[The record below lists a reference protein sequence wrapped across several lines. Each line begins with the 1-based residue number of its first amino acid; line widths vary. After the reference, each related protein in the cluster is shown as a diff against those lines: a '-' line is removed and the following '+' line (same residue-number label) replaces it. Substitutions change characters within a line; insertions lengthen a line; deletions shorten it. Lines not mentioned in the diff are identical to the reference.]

1 MKNIYTSTF
10 HYLQYPEQHCHVNKH
25 AYNLKYLYLAVSK
38 TKREIKDGEKIGK
51 KRKRPFEN
59 EGTFLKSRWR
69 GLKYT
74 SLSSALVFWDSGR
87 PLPVGRPL
95 LLELSGT
102 PIFRILLCVIAY
114 SFPQI
119 STIIVWFLSKISCLV
134 FYAGS
139 QNCGHDGNI
148 FTNLNSSAGKLP
160 NRTDQEVGKNLHL

>member
-1 MKNIYTSTF
+1 MRTTHPGSFGTSSTTTTP
-10 HYLQYPEQHCHVNKH
+10 L
-25 AYNLKYLYLAVSK
+25 
-38 TKREIKDGEKIGK
+38 DGEVDSIVIFEYLVPSNLASYNKVGEMFVK
-51 KRKRPFEN
+51 KRTRPFEN

-119 STIIVWFLSKISCLV
+119 STIIVWFLSMISCLV